1 MNHGHFLTTKES
13 ERGKSNKAENLK
25 LEQDLDYK
33 RKIIQMKIN
42 EKKNERNNLI
52 QQIGLLEKE
61 ISDVNIDLD
70 LITKY
75 GKEGEI
81 EHKNESNNLQ
91 DSAKKEIKKK
101 TFSNKKSQSEE
112 KKNKTYNLFRV
123 NKNKEIKIN

>member
-1 MNHGHFLTTKES
+1 MNHGHFLSTKES

-33 RKIIQMKIN
+33 RKIILLKIN

-52 QQIGLLEKE
+52 QQIGLIEKE
-61 ISDVNIDLD
+61 ISDVNLDLD

-81 EHKNESNNLQ
+81 EPKIESNNVQ
-91 DSAKKEIKKK
+91 ESPKKEIKKK
-101 TFSNKKSQSEE
+101 SVLNKKSQSEE
-112 KKNKTYNLFRV
+112 KKIKTYNLFRV
-123 NKNKEIKIN
+123 I

>member
-1 MNHGHFLTTKES
+1 VNHGHFLTTKES

-33 RKIIQMKIN
+33 RKIIQLKIN